1 MDYKVTLTK
10 MFLDQLGMS
19 SDDKNIK
26 KFLSVF
32 WQNPRKKVNAGLRL
46 TDAGFTALTEKLN
59 IKNYPIRF
67 PKETEWTSQLVVRLD
82 KYIDC
87 PYYISK
93 HIMYVFSEKMAV
105 QLVLFSGDIT
115 KFGRSK
121 HRITANKTTNSVDKI
136 I

>member
-10 MFLDQLGMS
+10 TFLDQLGMP

-26 KFLSVF
+26 KFLSIF
-32 WQNPRKKVNAGLRL
+32 WQNPRKKGTCGLRL
-46 TDAGFTALTEKLN
+46 TDVGFVTLTEKLD
-59 IKNYPIRF
+59 IKAYPIRF

-87 PYYISK
+87 PYYVSK
-93 HIMYVFSEKMAV
+93 HTIYLFSEKMAV

-121 HRITANKTTNSVDKI
+121 HRIQKNKTQNSVDKI
-136 I
+136 T